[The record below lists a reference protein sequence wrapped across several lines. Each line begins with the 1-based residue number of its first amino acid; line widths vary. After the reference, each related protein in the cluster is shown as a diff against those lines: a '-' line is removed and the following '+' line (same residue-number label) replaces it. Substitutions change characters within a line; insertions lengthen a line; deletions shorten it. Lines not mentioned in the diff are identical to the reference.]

1 MSDLDKWKF
10 NRRGVL
16 KSSMAMLG
24 GGLLSTYSLEKA
36 AAEQEPAVKNV
47 NTHSGPST
55 LRITDMRYAIIV
67 KPGPSPCPI
76 IRIDTNQ
83 GVYGLGEVRDVGGYQ
98 YAMVLKNRIVG
109 ENPLRIDYLFQ
120 KIQQFGGIS
129 RQAGGVCAIEMALW
143 DIAGKVYNCPV
154 YQMLGGQWRDKIR
167 IYADTTESD
176 DPKEYGRRAKERKA
190 MGLTWM
196 KMDLGINV
204 LDGMPGMV
212 MEPAGQSKWELRN
225 QPHPFM
231 ATEVTDKGIDR
242 LCEYVA
248 AVRDNIGY
256 DMPLSMDHLGHIGVK
271 SVIRLGKAYEKYNLE
286 WIEDVIPWQYTDLLK
301 MITDASPTPTI
312 TGEDIYEIAD
322 FEKLCSMHAVD
333 KIHPD
338 LATSGGILR
347 THKIGDMAFGYGV
360 PMAMHF
366 AGTPVS
372 CMANV
377 HCAAATRNFLALE
390 NHSLDVSWWG
400 DLVNGIPK
408 PIIQEGYIP
417 VPDSPGLGVTL
428 NDEVCKQHLKPGTGY
443 FEPTPQWDEVQS
455 IDDALFS

>member
-1 MSDLDKWKF
+1 MSDSNGWKF

-16 KSSMAMLG
+16 KSSMAVLG
-24 GGLLSTYSLEKA
+24 GSLLSRYSLEKA
-36 AAEQEPAVKNV
+36 AAEQAPAIKNV
-47 NTHSGPST
+47 NLNSSPST
-55 LRITDMRYAIIV
+55 LKITDMRYAIIV
-67 KPGPSPCPI
+67 KPGPSPCPV

-83 GVYGLGEVRDVGGYQ
+83 GVYGLGEVRDGAGFQ
-98 YAMVLKNRIVG
+98 YAMVLKSRIVG
-109 ENPLRIDYLFQ
+109 ENPLNVDFLFQ

-129 RQAGGVCAIEMALW
+129 RQAGGVAAVEMALW
-143 DIAGKVYNCPV
+143 DIAGKAYNCPV

-176 DPKEYGRRAKERKA
+176 DPKVYGARAKDRVA

-204 LDGMPGMV
+204 LEGMPGMV

-248 AVRDNIGY
+248 AVRENIGY

-271 SVIRLGKAYEKYNLE
+271 SVIKLGKAYEKYNLE
-286 WIEDVIPWQYTDLLK
+286 WIEDVIPWYYTDLLK
-301 MITDASPTPTI
+301 EITDASPTPTI
-312 TGEDIYEIAD
+312 TGEDIYEVAD
-322 FEKLCSMHAVD
+322 FQKLCSVHAVD

-347 THKIGDMAFGYGV
+347 THKIGDMAFEYGV

-390 NHSLDVSWWG
+390 NHSLDVPWWQ
-400 DLVNGIPK
+400 DLVNGLDK
-408 PIIQEGYIP
+408 PMINKGFIK
-417 VPDSPGLGVTL
+417 VPDTPGLGVTL

-443 FEPTPQWDEVQS
+443 FEPTPMWDESQS
-455 IDDALFS
+455 RDDAIFS